1 MARRYR
7 RHGTAS
13 SRRRTR
19 IVEKDEA
26 LAGRVAIELPVV
38 AADVIRGVSDEIER
52 LAGEAGLRIMQ
63 AVMQAEVESLAGPK
77 GRHESE
83 RPMTR
88 WGQQGGYIVLA
99 GKKVRLKRP
108 RVRNEDG
115 GEVALES
122 YGRFQS
128 PPRRQQSIY
137 RPLIRGIS
145 TRKYAPAIE
154 AFTDGYGISKSAVS
168 REFIEATSGE
178 LETLCERRID
188 TLGPLAALM
197 IDGQHFAGECLV
209 AALGVDATGR
219 KHVLGLA
226 QGATENAVVVQQ
238 LLDDLVRRGLDPKRP
253 MLIVIDGGKA
263 LRKAVQQTFGERC
276 PVQRCQL
283 HKRRNVVELLAE
295 EHQGSAQQRLR
306 AAYVT
311 AGHAEARRQLL
322 ATVAWLEKINPT
334 AAASLREGLEET
346 LTLHRLGV
354 PAELRRSL
362 CSTNLI
368 ESALSVTRDLTRR
381 VKRWRDGDMRQRWA
395 AAGLLTV
402 EQRFR
407 RVRGHKWMSTLMKIL
422 QNRRA
427 AVATKAQAA

>member
-1 MARRYR
+1 
-7 RHGTAS
+7 
-13 SRRRTR
+13 
-19 IVEKDEA
+19 VDKDEA
-26 LAGRVAIELPVV
+26 LAGRVAIELPVA
-38 AADVIRGVSDEIER
+38 AADAIRGVSDEIER

-88 WGQQGGYIVLA
+88 WGQQGGYVVLA
-99 GKKVRLKRP
+99 GKKVRRKRP
-108 RVRNEDG
+108 RVRN
-115 GEVALES
+115 A
-122 YGRFQS
+122 
-128 PPRRQQSIY
+128 
-137 RPLIRGIS
+137 
-145 TRKYAPAIE
+145 
-154 AFTDGYGISKSAVS
+154 
-168 REFIEATSGE
+168 
-178 LETLCERRID
+178 
-188 TLGPLAALM
+188 
-197 IDGQHFAGECLV
+197 
-209 AALGVDATGR
+209 
-219 KHVLGLA
+219 
-226 QGATENAVVVQQ
+226 
-238 LLDDLVRRGLDPKRP
+238 
-253 MLIVIDGGKA
+253 DGGKA
-263 LRKAVQQTFGERC
+263 LRKAVQQKFGERC

-295 EHQGSAQQRLR
+295 EHQGSAEQRLR

-427 AVATKAQAA
+427 AVATKARAA